1 MEGTKHTAVR
11 ADSGSSYLQIEVPA
25 KVPAHRFAQGLSVVA
40 MFHKQLH
47 LDGVSSWMASGLALP
62 GCSPGSSFTHTEGTT
77 VIWNEQVKPGLIF
90 QGTSK

>member
-40 MFHKQLH
+40 MLHKQLH

-77 VIWNEQVKPGLIF
+77 VI
-90 QGTSK
+90 